1 MPRKV
6 YAVVQPFY
14 LRPLWKVGPVVGPL
28 RQCVYLTTTLLVCR
42 VCIFCNY
49 MYKRFHSFFL
59 TLRNGCLHVEDTQ
72 VLFCAHLIN
81 VFSFLRMLDLDIIFN
96 QKYVG
101 VSVVCNLLL

>member
-14 LRPLWKVGPVVGPL
+14 LRPLWKAGPVVGPL
-28 RQCVYLTTTLLVCR
+28 SQCVRLTTTLLVCR
-42 VCIFCNY
+42 VCIICNY
-49 MYKRFHSFFL
+49 KGFHSFFL

-72 VLFCAHLIN
+72 VLFCAHLNN

-96 QKYVG
+96 QMYVG
-101 VSVVCNLLL
+101 GVCFV